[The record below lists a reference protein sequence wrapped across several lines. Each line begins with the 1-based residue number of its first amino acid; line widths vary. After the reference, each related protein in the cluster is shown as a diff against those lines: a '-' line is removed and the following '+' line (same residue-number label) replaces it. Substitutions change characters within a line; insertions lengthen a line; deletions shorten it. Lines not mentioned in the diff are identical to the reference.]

1 MSFATALS
9 LKGGL
14 KIGLSQGQ
22 DSKKRTFESEG
33 KSMANYVADE
43 INHRER
49 SEAKLTTRKPFLNDL
64 DDINSPSTPKKE
76 DSRANA
82 HSHPLNLYVFQGL
95 HTFSANPTQNR
106 LTL

>member
-14 KIGLSQGQ
+14 KNGLSQGL
-22 DSKKRTFESEG
+22 DLKKRTFESEERN
-33 KSMANYVADE
+33 MANNATDE
-43 INHRER
+43 INQRVR
-49 SEAKLTTRKPFLNDL
+49 SEAKTTTHKHFLDAL

-106 LTL
+106 LKV